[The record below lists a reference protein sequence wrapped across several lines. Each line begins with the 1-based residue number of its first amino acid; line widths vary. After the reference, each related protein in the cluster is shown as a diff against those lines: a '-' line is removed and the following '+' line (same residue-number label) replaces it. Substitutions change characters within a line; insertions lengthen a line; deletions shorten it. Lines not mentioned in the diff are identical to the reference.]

1 MDGNMPEP
9 IRQTEN
15 TLTVVHTVKELRA
28 VVGQWQRDGLRV
40 GLVPTMGALH
50 DGHLSPVKKAQET
63 TNKVV
68 VSIFVNPL
76 QFSPSEDFD
85 VYPRPERA
93 DIAVLQDAGVDLLY
107 MPSVDEMFPDGF
119 QTKVTLSDLTAG
131 LCGRF
136 RADHFDGVATIVT
149 KLLNQCGADAAVFG
163 EKDFQQLRV
172 IQSLAR
178 DLDIATEI
186 LGARTVRDADGLATS
201 SRNVY
206 LSDAEREIALAL
218 PCALRDIAKKLL
230 DTDAAIEDLMQCG
243 REAMEQA
250 GFDEVEYF
258 ELCDADTLAPMKARR
273 GAARLLSAACVGK
286 TRLIDNLEIRFGS

>member
-1 MDGNMPEP
+1 MSAP
-9 IRQTEN
+9 IRRTQN

-28 VVGQWQRDGLRV
+28 AVSQWQKDGLRV
-40 GLVPTMGALH
+40 GFVPTMGALH
-50 DGHLSPVKKAQET
+50 EGHLSPVKKAQET

-76 QFSPSEDFD
+76 QFAPSEDFD
-85 VYPRPERA
+85 VYPRPEGA
-93 DIAVLQDAGVDLLY
+93 DIAILQDAGVDLLY

-119 QTKVTLSDLTAG
+119 QTKVTLSGLTAG

-186 LGARTVRDADGLATS
+186 LGATTVRDADGLAKS
-201 SRNVY
+201 SRNAY
-206 LSDAEREIALAL
+206 LSNAEREIALAL

-230 DTDAAIEDLMQCG
+230 DTDLPIDELLACGVAAMIK
-243 REAMEQA
+243 A
-250 GFDEVEYF
+250 GFDEVQYL
-258 ELCDADTLAPMKARR
+258 ELCDPRTLEPLSERR
-273 GAARLLSAACVGK
+273 GTARLLTAAQLGD
-286 TRLIDNLEIRFGS
+286 TRLIDNLEVRFGS